1 MSSSTSSTYTSLKGL
16 TALAMSCVQETT
28 STLGGIR
35 LPVTTGRLDSAYLP
49 LPVSTQFAVNQE
61 KWT

>member
-1 MSSSTSSTYTSLKGL
+1 MSSRTFSTHTSLKGL
-16 TALAMSCVQETT
+16 TAPAMSCAESTETL
-28 STLGGIR
+28 STLGGI
-35 LPVTTGRLDSAYLP
+35 RLDSAYLP